1 MFEEQSQ
8 SSREDSKYGRANILP
23 ATSEPAWE
31 MEFAPVGENPPT
43 APPDESYDMS
53 RRSSRDFVQDGVR
66 GMEAIS
72 LAWTG
77 WSLLVPY
84 CSLLL
89 TAFVTSLE
97 GQVTTPLLSLV
108 TKPFQQHS
116 LVSTTFVV
124 RDIIYVVAKPPIA
137 KLADVFGRLE
147 AFCLTVGL
155 LIIGYIQLAATTNV
169 QGFAAAQVFYSVGST
184 GLLLVQQI
192 FIADTTDLPNRA
204 LFSTLPDLPYLVTV
218 WIGDIIGDQI
228 VDSSGSWRWAFGM
241 WTLILP
247 IAFIPLAYSL
257 FINGRKAS
265 RLGLGPGTYTTLQGG
280 LKGVP
285 QNLWRDLDIGGIILL
300 SLGLSLILIP
310 CSIAG
315 YVSGGWKNGNL
326 VAMVTMGAL
335 FLVIFPFWEAS
346 SRFAR
351 KRGMEGRLGSF
362 LGSLAPYPLIPLR
375 LLKSSTFSAG
385 CLLAVFYFMA
395 FYLSVQPHLYSYLLV
410 VRNFSVSDATYVLN
424 IFYVTAT
431 VSSLIVSV
439 FIKISNRYKW
449 FVTGGSCVYLLG
461 IGLMIQLRGEPSRS
475 AIVASQILIGI
486 GGGMLNVPAQLGVQ
500 ASAGHQN
507 VGVATAIFLSLV
519 SVGGAIGSAIST
531 ALWERYIP
539 SKLRDYLPDDEKSR
553 ARIIY
558 EDFNEALEYPMGS
571 PARDAIIRSYRE
583 SMTVLLIIAVV
594 VAVMVVACSLFMED
608 FSLSMVQQGV
618 TGRVVGGQVDENQWK
633 KGDKRS
639 YLRKALDWIAG
650 RPPPSV

>member
-8 SSREDSKYGRANILP
+8 SSREEPKYGRASVLP

-43 APPDESYDMS
+43 APPDESYDVS

-84 CSLLL
+84 CRYVYTTLIHSQTDIWSADGKISLLL

-97 GQVTTPLLSLV
+97 GQVTSPLLSLM

-116 LVSTTFVV
+116 LLSTTFVV

-137 KLADVFGRLE
+137 KFADVFGRLE
-147 AFCLTVGL
+147 AFCLTVSL
-155 LIIGYIQLAATTNV
+155 LII
-169 QGFAAAQVFYSVGST
+169 GST

-265 RLGLGPGTYTTLQGG
+265 RMGLGPRTYTTLQGG
-280 LKGVP
+280 LTGIP

-315 YVSGGWKNGNL
+315 YVSGGWANGNL
-326 VAMVTMGAL
+326 VAMVTMGAI

-351 KRGMEGRLGSF
+351 KRGIEGRLGSF

-395 FYLSVQPHLYSYLLV
+395 FYLSVQPHLYSYLIV
-410 VRNFSVSDATYVLN
+410 VRNFSVSDANYVLKV
-424 IFYVTAT
+424 FYVTAT

-486 GGGMLNVPAQLGVQ
+486 GGGILNVPAQLGVQ

-519 SVGGAIGSAIST
+519 SVGGAIGSAISS

-539 SKLRDYLPDDEKSR
+539 SKLQDYLPDGEKSQ

-558 EDFNEALEYPMGS
+558 EDFNEALEYPVGS

-594 VAVMVVACSLFMED
+594 IAVLVVACSLFMED

-639 YLRKALDWIAG
+639 YLRKALDLIAG
-650 RPPPSV
+650 RPAPSV